1 MRYDELYTRHRAL
14 CDRYIPSLASKTE
27 AYAALRNLNND
38 PHISQNE
45 REALTEYVADFVP
58 GQLRTIPIYMYCDIC
73 GFMVG
78 FTRGHEHCDSCEL
91 PCLHLSSCGVC
102 GDCCSDNCLV
112 CESCN
117 EHISA
122 IFDSHRFHGDCLRCN
137 ICCDCDSDDE
147 DSDELDDEENES
159 FQETPSYGKPLL
171 AQSKKDRLTF
181 NSVRLA
187 GVEWEYNYV
196 DSNKSLENWKQRWGG
211 TIHYDASCGEEAVTS
226 PMAGDYIAKVITEL
240 GAAFKTGCAK
250 IDDKCSVHVH
260 VDAHDYSWHDMF
272 KLLKVYSKVEPL
284 LYLLAGQQRLAN
296 RYCVPIG
303 KDFSKIITTNC
314 PDPKG
319 AIMALALNTA
329 TSKDAR
335 ALQREKP
342 GKRTE
347 GRRRGLNISP
357 WLAARKNKSPD
368 ATVEFRMHRDTH
380 DAARVIGWTKLC
392 VRLVDWCVKSSDKD
406 IENLPNSP
414 LRSLC
419 QMIAPD
425 CSRWILS
432 RIKEWRESTKFAGK
446 FKRRIH
452 IRGGK
457 YEY

>member
-14 CDRYIPSLASKTE
+14 CERYIPSLASKFQ
-27 AYAALRNLNND
+27 AYAALRSLDND

-45 REALTEYVADFVP
+45 RESLLEYVADFVP
-58 GQLRTIPIYMYCDIC
+58 DPLRTIPIYTYCDIC
-73 GFMVG
+73 GFMIG
-78 FTRGHEHCDSCEL
+78 FTRGHEHCDSCEF
-91 PCLHLSSCGVC
+91 PCPKLSPCGVC
-102 GDCCSDNCLV
+102 EDCCTDNCLV
-112 CESCN
+112 CESCGDHFN
-117 EHISA
+117 VNY
-122 IFDSHRFHGDCLRCN
+122 DSHHFHDNCNRCN
-137 ICCDCDSDDE
+137 SCCACDSEDE
-147 DSDELDDEENES
+147 DEDEPA
-159 FQETPSYGKPLL
+159 PSYGKSLL
-171 AQSKKDRLTF
+171 ALSKKDRLTF
-181 NSVRLA
+181 NCARLA

-196 DSNKSLENWKQRWGG
+196 DSTKALETWKQRWGG
-211 TIHYDASCGEEAVTS
+211 TIHYDGSCGEEAVTS
-226 PMAGDYIAKVITEL
+226 PMAGDYIAKVLTEL
-240 GAAFKTGCAK
+240 GAAFKTGRVK

-284 LYLLAGQQRLAN
+284 LYLLAGQQRLVN
-296 RYCVPIG
+296 TYCVPIG

-319 AIMALALNTA
+319 AIMALALKTA

>member
-347 GRRRGLNISP
+347 GRRRP
-357 WLAARKNKSPD
+357 W
-368 ATVEFRMHRDTH
+368 
-380 DAARVIGWTKLC
+380 
-392 VRLVDWCVKSSDKD
+392 
-406 IENLPNSP
+406 
-414 LRSLC
+414 
-419 QMIAPD
+419 
-425 CSRWILS
+425 
-432 RIKEWRESTKFAGK
+432 
-446 FKRRIH
+446 
-452 IRGGK
+452 
-457 YEY
+457 